1 MKRVALIAALSAA
14 LVLAGCAVAPE
25 RSAPA
30 VPAQLFEDSAF
41 APPTQLV
48 DAAQA
53 LALSP
58 QMRRYLEVAVA
69 PRVRRLGRQEGL
81 VDALVRNAQLS
92 LEYDTDYT
100 RTAAEAFDARSG
112 NCLSLVLMT
121 AALAKALDLRVTYQ
135 VLVGEEVWARSGD
148 LSLAVGHVNILV
160 EKRLVDRVQGRAADT
175 QLELSFGASPFG
187 RGSMMRPVAEQ
198 TIVAMFMNN
207 RAGESLARGDLA
219 NAYAYAREA
228 IVHDPRF
235 AGAYN
240 TLGVVY
246 QRRGMAAH
254 AERAYAHSLDV
265 DPNSRPALGNLARL
279 LGSLQRHA
287 DAAPLLA
294 RLARLETEPPFLHFD
309 LGRAA
314 LLAGNFASAREHL
327 LREIKRDPDYHEFHY
342 WLALALAGLG
352 DAAGA
357 QEQLVLARNNS
368 TTRRDQAL
376 YAGKLERLQSMRR
389 TN

>member
-1 MKRVALIAALSAA
+1 MKRVAMIAVLAGA
-14 LVLAGCAVAPE
+14 LVLAGCAVMPE
-25 RSAPA
+25 HRAPA
-30 VPAQLFEDSAF
+30 APAQLFDDSAF

-58 QMRRYLEVAVA
+58 QMRRYLDVDVAA
-69 PRVRRLGRQEGL
+69 RIRRLGRQEGL
-81 VDALVRNAQLS
+81 VDALVRDAQLS
-92 LEYDTDYT
+92 LDYDTDVT

-121 AALAKALDLRVTYQ
+121 AALAKALDLHVTYQ
-135 VLVGEEVWARSGD
+135 VLVGEELWARSGN

-160 EKRLVDRVQGRAADT
+160 EKRLVDRVQGRVADS
-175 QLELSFGASPFG
+175 QLELSFGASPIG
-187 RGSMMRPVAEQ
+187 RGSMMRPVAEK

-207 RAGESLARGDLA
+207 RAGEFLTLGDLP

-228 IVHDPRF
+228 VVHDSRF

-246 QRRGMAAH
+246 QRRGLAAK
-254 AERAYAHSLDV
+254 AEMAYAYSLEL
-265 DPNSRPALGNLARL
+265 DPNSRPALGNLTRL
-279 LGSLQRHA
+279 LGSQQRHA

-314 LLAGNFASAREHL
+314 LQAGNFSSAREHL

-357 QEQLVLARNNS
+357 QAQLVLARNNS

>member
-1 MKRVALIAALSAA
+1 MKRVALIAVLAGALG
-14 LVLAGCAVAPE
+14 LAGCAVAPE

-41 APPTQLV
+41 AAPTQLV

-58 QMRRYLEVAVA
+58 QMRRYLEVDIAA
-69 PRVRRLGRQEGL
+69 RIRRLGRQEGL
-81 VDALVRNAQLS
+81 VDALVRDAQLS
-92 LEYDTDYT
+92 LEYDTDVT

-121 AALAKALDLRVTYQ
+121 AALAKELNLHVTYQ
-135 VLVGEEVWARSGD
+135 VLVGEEIWARSGD

-160 EKRLVDRVQGRAADT
+160 EKRLVDRVQGRVADN
-175 QLELSFGASPFG
+175 QLELSFGASPIG
-187 RGSMMRPVAEQ
+187 RGSMMRPVAEK

-207 RAGESLARGDLA
+207 RAGESLSRGDLP

-228 IVHDPRF
+228 VVHDPSF

-246 QRRGMAAH
+246 QRRGLAAKS
-254 AERAYAHSLDV
+254 EMAYAHTLDL

-279 LGSLQRHA
+279 LGLQKRHA

-314 LLAGNFASAREHL
+314 LEAGNFASAREHL

-357 QEQLVLARNNS
+357 QEQLVLARNSS

-376 YAGKLERLQSMRR
+376 YAGKLARLQSQRR